1 MRNRIKFAVFTSLM
15 WLISANL
22 MASSFVV
29 DRASSQVKWK
39 GKKVTGEHYGQ
50 IRIQSGTVE
59 VNGNAIAAAAVEMDM
74 NSIAV
79 EDLKDDGM
87 NAKLVGHLKSD
98 DFFSV
103 EKFPSSRLVLTG
115 VKALGNNEAELTG
128 NLTIKGITHPVKFGV
143 KTVIEGNTLK
153 SSGVITVNRA
163 KYDIRYGSGSFF
175 TGLGDKMIYD
185 DFTLDFSLVAN
196 KK

>member
-1 MRNRIKFAVFTSLM
+1 MRNRIKIAVFTSLM

-79 EDLKDDGM
+79 EDLKDEGM

-103 EKFPSSRLVLTG
+103 EKFPSSRLELTG
-115 VKALGNNEAELTG
+115 VKALGNSEAELTG
-128 NLTIKGITHPVKFGV
+128 NLTIKGITHPVKFSV
-143 KTVIEGNTLK
+143 KTVMEGNTLK